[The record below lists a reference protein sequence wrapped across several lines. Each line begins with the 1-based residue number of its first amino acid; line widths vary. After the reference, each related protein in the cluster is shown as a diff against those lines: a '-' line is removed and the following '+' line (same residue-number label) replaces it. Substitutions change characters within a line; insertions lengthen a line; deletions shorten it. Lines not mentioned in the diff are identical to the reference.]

1 MKKSSTYLTLQWIAE
16 ILSFKNNEAQLT
28 SKIIATTVNWE
39 HIVIIASQHLML
51 PALYC
56 QLKAKNLLPYIP
68 TDLNEYLEE
77 LTAINRNRNEKL
89 LKETREISELLN
101 HAKID
106 HVFIKG
112 IALIAGGT
120 FKDLGERM
128 IGDIDILIAP
138 SLIDDA
144 FSLLENYGYNE
155 KVPFNY
161 ETKNFR
167 HLARQIDPNKLG
179 AIELHSEV
187 LVHKYRALLDP
198 NELLKNKQK
207 INGIKVTAVE
217 DAIRIAIFTTQINDN
232 AHFLGYIKLKTIYDC
247 LALGLQ
253 DNIELLQI
261 LSNQKQSQ
269 SFLALSNIFFTEFKP
284 FSTSRYSKLL
294 KAFFC
299 FKTKQ
304 PRLGRLSQ
312 RSLTLI
318 FAFMERLKLLMVNK
332 SYRTHILKNKISI
345 RKR

>member
-1 MKKSSTYLTLQWIAE
+1 MEKSSTYQTLQWIAE

-28 SKIIATTVNWE
+28 SKIRATKLNWE

-68 TDLNEYLEE
+68 TDLDEYLEE

-89 LKETREISELLN
+89 LKEARAISEVLN
-101 HAKID
+101 HAQID

-120 FKDLGERM
+120 FKDIGERM

-138 SLIDDA
+138 SQIDEA
-144 FSLLENYGYNE
+144 FNLLEHKGYTEN
-155 KVPFNY
+155 VSFNY
-161 ETKNFR
+161 ETKNYR

-198 NELLKNKQK
+198 NVLLKNKQK
-207 INGIKVTAVE
+207 IDGINVASTE
-217 DAIRIAIFTTQINDN
+217 DSIRIAIFTTQINDN
-232 AHFLGYIKLKTIYDC
+232 AHFFGYIKLKTIYDC

-253 DNIELLQI
+253 DNVELQQV
-261 LSNQKQSQ
+261 LSNIKQSQ
-269 SFLALSNIFFTEFKP
+269 SFLKLSSIFFSELQPFK
-284 FSTSRYSKLL
+284 TSSYSRLL
-294 KAFFC
+294 KTYFC
-299 FKTKQ
+299 FKTKH
-304 PRLGRLSQ
+304 PRLGW
-312 RSLTLI
+312 LTQKTLTFI
-318 FAFMERLKLLMVNK
+318 TAFLERLKLLMVNK